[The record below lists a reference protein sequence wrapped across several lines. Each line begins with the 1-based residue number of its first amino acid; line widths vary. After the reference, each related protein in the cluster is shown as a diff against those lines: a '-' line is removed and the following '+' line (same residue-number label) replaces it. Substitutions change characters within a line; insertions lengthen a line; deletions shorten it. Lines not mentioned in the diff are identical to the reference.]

1 MSETRLKKIED
12 TREKMI
18 LSALEKGVLNQN
30 TIKLSEELDQLLND
44 FQHIDRDEEQ
54 TKKSDNK
61 GERVN

>member
-1 MSETRLKKIED
+1 MSETRLRKIED

>member
-18 LSALEKGVLNQN
+18 RSALEKGVLNHN

-44 FQHIDRDEEQ
+44 FQHKVRDEDK
-54 TKKSDNK
+54 TKKRDNK